1 MSYLDT
7 IGAQN
12 ITPKDPGYLATIGAT
27 EGVSEVA
34 PSQYIDSVEE
44 CGCHVEEAVREQGY
58 LGWFATLAECLEAHP
73 QPRLG
78 MSFKNVTTRSVWLY
92 DGVRWV
98 NTTQGNPFAMIHDEE
113 NAGWVRRGI
122 AHSFYYLPKEEGEK
136 QFTFE
141 IEGGG
146 SATISVPITS
156 ISEVVFIE
164 WTGET
169 LGYAIHQLDPDVVKN
184 EGGVLKT
191 LSGEEVIDINE
202 LLENIE
208 ILDQYTGD
216 IDKRLHAEAD
226 RAKAAEQTL
235 RDEITAVGDVAVKHE
250 AQTLSTGQKCT
261 ARSNIG
267 AVGVSSVTEHGA
279 QLEENGNAIYPT
291 TKATHVQLSNGVD
304 SETMLYATHKKAKS
318 VEDKLNAFFANAEVS
333 GNAVDTLK
341 ELQEYITSDA
351 EAAAEMLQRVSEN
364 AEAIATLSDDSVQY
378 SAQSKSSSEQTQAR
392 RNIGAVGVAP
402 VSGMTLLE
410 HNGQSIYPTTNSSE
424 VRMVD
429 ETGTYTGMLNEK
441 LKWLEENSS
450 IGGIMDDEGYLV
462 SNGERV
468 DMRFTRSLLPVGTS
482 IPASANL
489 NTIAYLKIG
498 KYYCSMNAE
507 AKTIKNCPVNVA
519 FSMEVFNPLGTNVD
533 DETTKEYTYRL
544 RVLTQYD
551 TGQQYTQFCR
561 TKGTPGSWVYE
572 SWYIIPRA
580 TFTLNSSKNDGTA
593 ALGSATQ
600 GIYLDA
606 TGLFKKM
613 SYTLGMSVP
622 SSAVF
627 TDTKVTAVGNHYTP
641 AEDESAVINADEGA
655 VVTGIKRDAAGH
667 VVGVISEVVEGG
679 NCDVGLEDVGTDI
692 EGVEGIT
699 SNLLNLIVTVGGEYY
714 YNYEEETEKCINKG
728 LRIWV
733 SGRASGRLCLRLMR
747 NVKRNGSNERSGWRP
762 IDVNSRNGEL
772 PTNIDGWYKPLDYV
786 LLPFPTNAQNEYI
799 YNNGLLKDGDGV
811 MIGPH
816 NLVEQLFT
824 VANDCATI
832 RTGHSAGSRK
842 KVKSGQQQDRV
853 DVRNLG
859 LAIYRYDSNG
869 RPSERLSNVAPIG
882 VVMLHVTYESGVL
895 NAEYYWCMNQSV
907 VNPVGIVRN

>member
-7 IGAQN
+7 IGAQD
-12 ITPKDPGYLATIGAT
+12 ITPKEPGYLATIGAT

-44 CGCHVEEAVREQGY
+44 CGCHVEEPVREQGY
-58 LGWFATLAECLEAHP
+58 LGWFANLEECLEAHP

-98 NTTQGNPFAMIHDEE
+98 NTTLGNPFTMINDEE

-122 AHSFYYLPKEEGEK
+122 AQSFYYLPKEEGEK
-136 QFTFE
+136 QFAFE

-146 SATISVPITS
+146 SATINVPITS

-191 LSGEEVIDINE
+191 LSGDVVIDINE
-202 LLENIE
+202 LLENIV
-208 ILDQYTGD
+208 ILDQYTDD

-235 RDEITAVGDVAVKHE
+235 RDEIIAVGDVAVKHE
-250 AQTLSTGQKCT
+250 AQTLSTEQKRT
-261 ARSNIG
+261 ARNNIG

-279 QLEENGNAIYPT
+279 LLEENGSAIYPT
-291 TKATHVQLSNGVD
+291 TQAKHVQLSNGVD
-304 SETMLYATHKKAKS
+304 SETMLYATHAKAKS

-364 AEAIATLSDDSVQY
+364 AKAIATLSDDSVHY

-429 ETGTYTGMLNEK
+429 ETGTYTGTLDEK
-441 LKWLEENSS
+441 IKWLEEN
-450 IGGIMDDEGYLV
+450 
-462 SNGERV
+462 
-468 DMRFTRSLLPVGTS
+468 
-482 IPASANL
+482 
-489 NTIAYLKIG
+489 
-498 KYYCSMNAE
+498 
-507 AKTIKNCPVNVA
+507 
-519 FSMEVFNPLGTNVD
+519 
-533 DETTKEYTYRL
+533 
-544 RVLTQYD
+544 
-551 TGQQYTQFCR
+551 
-561 TKGTPGSWVYE
+561 
-572 SWYIIPRA
+572 
-580 TFTLNSSKNDGTA
+580 
-593 ALGSATQ
+593 
-600 GIYLDA
+600 
-606 TGLFKKM
+606 
-613 SYTLGMSVP
+613 
-622 SSAVF
+622 
-627 TDTKVTAVGNHYTP
+627 
-641 AEDESAVINADEGA
+641 
-655 VVTGIKRDAAGH
+655 
-667 VVGVISEVVEGG
+667 
-679 NCDVGLEDVGTDI
+679 NCDVGLEDVGAEI

-733 SGRASGRLCLRLMR
+733 SGRASGQLCLRLMR

-762 IDVNSRNGEL
+762 IDANSRNGEL

-832 RTGHSAGSRK
+832 RTGHSTGSRK
-842 KVKSGQQQDRV
+842 KVKSGQVQERV

-882 VVMLHVTYESGVL
+882 VVMLDVTYESGVL
-895 NAEYYWCMNQSV
+895 NAEYKWGMNNQSV

>member
-7 IGAQN
+7 IGAQD
-12 ITPKDPGYLATIGAT
+12 ITPKEPGYLATIGAT

-44 CGCHVEEAVREQGY
+44 CGCHVEEPVREQGY
-58 LGWFATLAECLEAHP
+58 LGWFANLEECLEAHP

-98 NTTQGNPFAMIHDEE
+98 NTTLGNPFTMINDEE

-122 AHSFYYLPKEEGEK
+122 AQSFYYLPKEEGEK
-136 QFTFE
+136 QFAFE

-191 LSGEEVIDINE
+191 LSGDVVIDINE
-202 LLENIE
+202 LLENIV
-208 ILDQYTGD
+208 ILDQYTDD

-235 RDEITAVGDVAVKHE
+235 RDEIIAVGDVAVKHE
-250 AQTLSTGQKCT
+250 AQTLSTEQKRT
-261 ARSNIG
+261 ARNNIG

-279 QLEENGNAIYPT
+279 LLEENGSAIYPT
-291 TKATHVQLSNGVD
+291 TQAKHVQLSNGVD
-304 SETMLYATHKKAKS
+304 SETMLYATHAKAKS

-364 AEAIATLSDDSVQY
+364 AKAIATLSDDSVHYSAQSKSSSEQTQARRNIGAVGVSSVTEHGALLEENGSAIYPTTQAKHVQLSNGVDSETMLYATHAKAKSVEDKLNAFFANAEVSGNAVDTLKELQEYITSDAEAAAEMLQRVSENAKAIATLSDDSVHY

-429 ETGTYTGMLNEK
+429 ETGTYTGTLDEK
-441 LKWLEENSS
+441 IKWLEEN
-450 IGGIMDDEGYLV
+450 
-462 SNGERV
+462 
-468 DMRFTRSLLPVGTS
+468 
-482 IPASANL
+482 
-489 NTIAYLKIG
+489 
-498 KYYCSMNAE
+498 
-507 AKTIKNCPVNVA
+507 
-519 FSMEVFNPLGTNVD
+519 
-533 DETTKEYTYRL
+533 
-544 RVLTQYD
+544 
-551 TGQQYTQFCR
+551 
-561 TKGTPGSWVYE
+561 
-572 SWYIIPRA
+572 
-580 TFTLNSSKNDGTA
+580 
-593 ALGSATQ
+593 
-600 GIYLDA
+600 
-606 TGLFKKM
+606 
-613 SYTLGMSVP
+613 
-622 SSAVF
+622 
-627 TDTKVTAVGNHYTP
+627 
-641 AEDESAVINADEGA
+641 
-655 VVTGIKRDAAGH
+655 
-667 VVGVISEVVEGG
+667 
-679 NCDVGLEDVGTDI
+679 NCDVGLEDVGAEI

-733 SGRASGRLCLRLMR
+733 SGRASGQLCLRLMR

-762 IDVNSRNGEL
+762 IDANSRNGEL

-832 RTGHSAGSRK
+832 RTGHSTGSRK
-842 KVKSGQQQDRV
+842 KVKSGQVQERV

-882 VVMLHVTYESGVL
+882 VVMLDVTYESGVL
-895 NAEYYWCMNQSV
+895 NAEYKWGMNNQSV